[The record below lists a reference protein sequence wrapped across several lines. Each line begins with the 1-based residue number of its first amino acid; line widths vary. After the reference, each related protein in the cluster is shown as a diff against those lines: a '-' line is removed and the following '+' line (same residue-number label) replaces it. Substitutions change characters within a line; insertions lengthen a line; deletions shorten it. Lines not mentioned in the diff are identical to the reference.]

1 MYKELEYSSFKEV
14 QILSDLH
21 REVISGL
28 HLKDMII
35 SGANN
40 LENNKA
46 LVNSLNVFPVPDGDT
61 GTNMSLTMNSAVKE
75 INKCKDLDVSLV
87 ADSAATGSLMGA
99 RGNSG
104 VILSQIFRGFAKG
117 LKNVKEI
124 DSLAL
129 ANALM
134 EGSNTAYKA
143 VMKPT
148 EGTILTVIRECA
160 EFGIKIAK
168 STPNI
173 TNFLE
178 KVIDKANETLNKTP
192 EMLPILKQAGV
203 VDAGGKGLIFILKG
217 MHQRLVTGE
226 IIQLSEEPLEETES
240 DISKPIYD
248 DDIVFGYCT
257 EFFIKGRD
265 LNPEEFKKKII
276 DIGDSI
282 VVVGDENLIKVHIH
296 TNNPGTVIEEALRF
310 GYLSKIKIDNMR
322 EQHQELLLSEEE
334 KAANQEMKKYGVV
347 AVAMGSGISRIFK
360 DLGADEI
367 IEGGQTMNPSTEDI
381 LKSVDRIRAENIIIL
396 PNNGN
401 IILAA
406 NQAKSLSKKN
416 IVVIPTKSIP
426 QGISAL
432 MTLDYEKSIE
442 DNVKKMNRAIG
453 EVKTGLIT
461 YAVRDS
467 NFDGVDIEEGNFLG
481 ITEGKISAV
490 GEEITDVINKV
501 MNAMID
507 EDSSLITIY
516 YGNDVSEDDALK
528 LEEDLKANY
537 EDCDVE
543 VHYGG
548 QPLYYYILSV
558 E

>member
-1 MYKELEYSSFKEV
+1 
-14 QILSDLH
+14 
-21 REVISGL
+21 
-28 HLKDMII
+28 
-35 SGANN
+35 
-40 LENNKA
+40 
-46 LVNSLNVFPVPDGDT
+46 
-61 GTNMSLTMNSAVKE
+61 
-75 INKCKDLDVSLV
+75 
-87 ADSAATGSLMGA
+87 
-99 RGNSG
+99 
-104 VILSQIFRGFAKG
+104 
-117 LKNVKEI
+117 
-124 DSLAL
+124 
-129 ANALM
+129 
-134 EGSNTAYKA
+134 
-143 VMKPT
+143 
-148 EGTILTVIRECA
+148 
-160 EFGIKIAK
+160 
-168 STPNI
+168 
-173 TNFLE
+173 
-178 KVIDKANETLNKTP
+178 
-192 EMLPILKQAGV
+192 
-203 VDAGGKGLIFILKG
+203 
-217 MHQRLVTGE
+217 
-226 IIQLSEEPLEETES
+226 
-240 DISKPIYD
+240 
-248 DDIVFGYCT
+248 
-257 EFFIKGRD
+257 
-265 LNPEEFKKKII
+265 
-276 DIGDSI
+276 
-282 VVVGDENLIKVHIH
+282 
-296 TNNPGTVIEEALRF
+296 
-310 GYLSKIKIDNMR
+310 MR

-347 AVAMGSGISRIFK
+347 AVAMGSGISRVFK

>member
-1 MYKELEYSSFKEV
+1 M
-14 QILSDLH
+14 
-21 REVISGL
+21 
-28 HLKDMII
+28 HLKNMII

-40 LENNKA
+40 LENNKNI
-46 LVNSLNVFPVPDGDT
+46 VNSLNVFPVPDGDT

-75 INKCKDLDVSLV
+75 INKCEDLEVSLV
-87 ADSAATGSLMGA
+87 ADSAANGSLMGA

-124 DSLAL
+124 DSVAL
-129 ANALM
+129 ANAIM
-134 EGSNTAYKA
+134 EGCNTAYKA

-148 EGTILTVIRECA
+148 EGTILTVIREGA
-160 EFGIKIAK
+160 EFGLKIAK
-168 STPNI
+168 STPNTAELLGKI
-173 TNFLE
+173 IE
-178 KVIDKANETLNKTP
+178 KANETLNKTP

-217 MHQRLVTGE
+217 MHHYLVTKE
-226 IIQLSEEPLEETES
+226 VIQLAEVPVVEVEVETA
-240 DISKPIYD
+240 KPVYD

-257 EFFIKGRD
+257 EFFIKGKD
-265 LNPEEFKKKII
+265 LNPEEFKKKVI

-322 EQHQELLLSEEE
+322 EQHQELLLNEEE
-334 KAANQEMKKYGVV
+334 RKTNEELKNYGVV

-381 LKSVDRIRAENIIIL
+381 LKSVDRINAENIIIL
-396 PNNGN
+396 PNNSN
-401 IILAA
+401 IVLAA
-406 NQAKSLSKKN
+406 NQAKSISNKN
-416 IVVIPTKSIP
+416 ITVIPTKSIP

-432 MTLDYEKSIE
+432 MALDVEKSIE
-442 DNVKKMNRAIG
+442 ENEKKINKAIS

-461 YAVRDS
+461 YAVRNS
-467 NFDGVDIEEGNFLG
+467 NFDGVDIEEGNYLG
-481 ITEGKISAV
+481 ITDGKINAV
-490 GEEITDVINKV
+490 GEDMKDVIYKV
-501 MNAMID
+501 MDAMID
-507 EDSSLITIY
+507 EDASLITVY
-516 YGNDVSEDDALK
+516 YGNDVSEEEALK
-528 LEEDLKANY
+528 LEEDIRGRY
-537 EDCDVE
+537 EECDIE
-543 VHYGG
+543 MHYGG

>member
-14 QILSDLH
+14 QILSDIH
-21 REVISGL
+21 REVIHGL
-28 HLKDMII
+28 HLKEMII

-61 GTNMSLTMNSAVKE
+61 GTNMSLTMSSAVKE
-75 INKCKDLDVSLV
+75 ISKCKDLDVSLI

-148 EGTILTVIRECA
+148 EGTILTVIRESA

-173 TNFLE
+173 ANFLE
-178 KVIDKANETLNKTP
+178 KVIEKANETLSKTP

-226 IIQLSEEPLEETES
+226 IVQLSEAPLEEKDIE
-240 DISKPIYD
+240 ISKPIYD
-248 DDIVFGYCT
+248 DEIVYGYCT
-257 EFFIKGRD
+257 EFFIKGKG
-265 LNPEEFKKKII
+265 LNPEEFKKNII
-276 DIGDSI
+276 DFGDSI

-296 TNNPGTVIEEALRF
+296 TNNPGTVIEEALRL
-310 GYLSKIKIDNMR
+310 GSLSKIKIDNMR
-322 EQHQELLLSEEE
+322 EQHQELLISEEE
-334 KAANQEMKKYGVV
+334 KAANQEMKSYGVV

-360 DLGADEI
+360 DLGVDEI

-381 LKSVDRIRAENIIIL
+381 LKSVDRINAENIIIL

-401 IILAA
+401 IIMAA

-432 MTLDYEKSIE
+432 MTLDSEKPLE
-442 DNVKKMNRAIG
+442 ENEKKMNKAIK

-481 ITEGKISAV
+481 ITDGKISAV

-501 MNAMID
+501 MDAMVD

-528 LEEDLKANY
+528 LEEELKANY